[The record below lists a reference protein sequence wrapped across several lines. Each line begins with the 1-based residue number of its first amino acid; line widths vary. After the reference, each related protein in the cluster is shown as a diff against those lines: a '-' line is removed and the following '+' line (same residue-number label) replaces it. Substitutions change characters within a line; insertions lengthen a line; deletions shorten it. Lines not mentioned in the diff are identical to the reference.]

1 MRHLP
6 IRLRMQ
12 FVSTMDNF
20 PCCTTSCCFFSI
32 MHRKSSSNF
41 KSLHSFLFH
50 LNAKTKTCFVWM
62 AHNAAFFWYISWT
75 PLTLTC
81 VYTHGTIIT
90 RHCQFH
96 ATTLAPWNPFSRLPY
111 VQSFG
116 TQTNQWHHW
125 TFPAWVGFPASLNMS
140 TDWFCFLFTWLC
152 SLSSSYS
159 CLHPP

>member
-1 MRHLP
+1 MWHLP

-20 PCCTTSCCFFSI
+20 PYCTKSCCFFSI
-32 MHRKSSSNF
+32 MHRKSSNF
-41 KSLHSFLFH
+41 KSLRSFLFD
-50 LNAKTKTCFVWM
+50 LNAKTKTCSVWM
-62 AHNAAFFWYISWT
+62 AHNAAFFWYGSWT

-96 ATTLAPWNPFSRLPY
+96 ATTLAPWNPFNRLPY
-111 VQSFG
+111 VQ
-116 TQTNQWHHW
+116 T
-125 TFPAWVGFPASLNMS
+125 S
-140 TDWFCFLFTWLC
+140 TDWFCFRFTWLC

-159 CLHPP
+159 CLHPPALTLISSALRLRVFHFPLTINY